1 MILVGRE
8 TTIIGHEPR
17 QGFRVEEAI
26 AKYVTV
32 IASERNVL
40 SEPDI
45 ETIPSD
51 HENLSSVR
59 LRTVIAIPVCNE
71 AERIGACLAAIGS
84 QAGHGTN
91 SLGILLFLNN
101 CTDDTAA
108 VVPDLRRRLTSPM
121 RVIERDMAGAH
132 AGWARR
138 EAMEAAAR
146 WLDETG
152 APDGV
157 ILTTDA
163 DSRVPTDWVA
173 RNLAT
178 IESGAD
184 AVAGRIALD
193 PDEAARLPDA
203 LHARGRLEGAYEA
216 LLTELATT
224 IDPRPDDPWPCHW
237 TASGATLGV
246 RLSTY
251 RQVGGMPAVPVGEDR
266 AFMDRLLA
274 ADARVRH
281 APDIVVITSGRLE
294 GRAPGGAADTMKLRC
309 EAPES
314 PCDPRLEALSVA
326 LLRYVSRRRLRALW
340 SEGRLGTAKLW
351 APLLGIGRE
360 EARAI
365 ARLATAGQVLA
376 AVEQASPRLAYRP
389 LKPRELPS
397 QIRSA
402 RAVLRLVRFAGR
414 ARHVVAGGVE
424 GRLRPAMAS
433 LLAERRSRAM
443 PVIAKR
449 VEAVGPDT
457 TS

>member
-1 MILVGRE
+1 M
-8 TTIIGHEPR
+8 
-17 QGFRVEEAI
+17 
-26 AKYVTV
+26 
-32 IASERNVL
+32 L

-51 HENLSSVR
+51 HDNLTTVR
-59 LRTVIAIPVCNE
+59 LRTIIAIPVCNE
-71 AERIGACLAAIGS
+71 AERIGACLVALGS
-84 QAGHGTN
+84 QTGRGANT
-91 SLGILLFLNN
+91 LGILLFLNN

-108 VVPDLRRRLTSPM
+108 VVAHTCRRLALSV
-121 RVIERDMAGAH
+121 RVVELDKAGAN

-146 WLDETG
+146 WLDEAG
-152 APDGV
+152 ASDGV

-163 DSRVPTDWVA
+163 DSRVPGDWVA
-173 RNLAT
+173 KNLAA
-178 IESGAD
+178 INAGAD

-224 IDPRPDDPWPCHW
+224 IDPRVDDPWPCHW

-251 RQVGGMPAVPVGEDR
+251 RRVGGMPAVPVGEDR

-281 APDIVVITSGRLE
+281 APDIVVVTSGRLD

-309 EAPES
+309 EVPES
-314 PCDPRLEALSVA
+314 PCDPRLEALPSA
-326 LLRYVSRRRLRALW
+326 LFRYAMRRRLRVMHADR
-340 SEGRLGTAKLW
+340 RLSRTRLW
-351 APLLGIGRE
+351 APLLGIGRDKS
-360 EARAI
+360 RAI
-365 ARLATAGQVLA
+365 AGLATAGQMLA

-389 LKPRELPS
+389 LNPRDLPS
-397 QIRSA
+397 QIRLA
-402 RAVLRLVRFAGR
+402 RLALDLVRLAGR
-414 ARHVVAGGVE
+414 ARDVMRGGFRAGLPSVF
-424 GRLRPAMAS
+424 
-433 LLAERRSRAM
+433 AERRSNAM
-443 PVIAKR
+443 PIIAKR
-449 VEAVGPDT
+449 VETVGPDV

>member
-1 MILVGRE
+1 M
-8 TTIIGHEPR
+8 
-17 QGFRVEEAI
+17 
-26 AKYVTV
+26 
-32 IASERNVL
+32 L

-51 HENLSSVR
+51 HENLTTVR
-59 LRTVIAIPVCNE
+59 LRTIIAIPVCNE

-84 QAGHGTN
+84 QAGRGANT
-91 SLGILLFLNN
+91 LGILLFLNN
-101 CTDDTAA
+101 CSDDTAG
-108 VVPDLRRRLTSPM
+108 VVADLRRRLVLPM
-121 RVIERDMAGAH
+121 RVVERDMAGAH

-146 WLDETG
+146 WLDEAG
-152 APDGV
+152 AADGV

-163 DSRVPTDWVA
+163 DSRVPADWVA
-173 RNLAT
+173 RNLAA
-178 IESGAD
+178 IDAGAD

-281 APDIVVITSGRLE
+281 APDIVVVTSGRLD

-314 PCDPRLEALSVA
+314 PCDPRLEALPTA
-326 LLRYVSRRRLRALW
+326 LFRYAIRRHVRSLHAHGHLDRMH
-340 SEGRLGTAKLW
+340 LW
-351 APLLGIGRE
+351 APLLGVGRG

-365 ARLATAGQVLA
+365 AGLATAGQVLA

-389 LKPRELPS
+389 LKPRDLPS
-397 QIRSA
+397 QISLA
-402 RAVLRLVRFAGR
+402 RGALALVRLAGR
-414 ARHVVAGGVE
+414 ALISLRGGVP
-424 GRLRPAMAS
+424 RLGPVLTG
-433 LLAERRSRAM
+433 LLAERRSTAM
-443 PVIAKR
+443 PIIAKR
-449 VEAVGPDT
+449 VETVGPDT

>member
-1 MILVGRE
+1 M
-8 TTIIGHEPR
+8 
-17 QGFRVEEAI
+17 
-26 AKYVTV
+26 
-32 IASERNVL
+32 L

-51 HENLSSVR
+51 HKDLTSVR
-59 LRTVIAIPVCNE
+59 LRTIIAIPVCNE
-71 AERIGACLAAIGS
+71 AERIAACLTAIGS
-84 QAGHGTN
+84 QTGREANT
-91 SLGILLFLNN
+91 LGILLFLNN

-108 VVPDLRRRLTSPM
+108 VVSGLRRRLALPM

-146 WLDETG
+146 WLDEAG

-163 DSRVPTDWVA
+163 DSRVPADWIA
-173 RNLAT
+173 RNVAS
-178 IESGAD
+178 IDAGAD

-216 LLTELATT
+216 LLTELVTT

-281 APDIVVITSGRLE
+281 APDIVVVTSGRLD

-314 PCDPRLEALSVA
+314 PCDPRLEALPTA
-326 LLRYVSRRRLRALW
+326 LFRYASRRSVRAMHAD
-340 SEGRLGTAKLW
+340 GRLVRTRLW
-351 APLLGIGRE
+351 APLLGIGRD
-360 EARAI
+360 EARSI
-365 ARLATAGQVLA
+365 AGLATAGQVLA

-389 LKPRELPS
+389 LKPRDLVS
-397 QIRSA
+397 QIRLA
-402 RAVLRLVRFAGR
+402 RGALALVRLAGR
-414 ARHVVAGGVE
+414 APDRSRGGVP
-424 GRLRPAMAS
+424 RLGSVLAG
-433 LLAERRSRAM
+433 LLAERRSTAM
-443 PVIAKR
+443 PIIAKR
-449 VEAVGPDT
+449 VETVGPDT